1 MSADPMGGTAATNS
15 TDVFRL
21 PDVGEGLTEAEIVGW
36 RVEAGQSIAVNDVLV
51 EIETAKSLVEL
62 PSPVDGTVGEL
73 LVAEGDTVEV
83 GTPIIRFG
91 PAAAPS
97 QPIREP
103 VSAEPVSAGP
113 ATTEPSTTEPSTTGT
128 ATTGEATD
136 APASGTVSAEP
147 AALGPVPGRSQSE
160 EVPGQPEAPAPAV
173 PDSGA
178 GTRSA
183 NLVGYGAKQGA
194 SAHRRRRL
202 TVATPTDTAPTDTAP
217 TDTDPGGAAPEPGT
231 PPAAPQQGAA
241 VLAKPPVRKLAR
253 ELGVDLAAVR
263 ATGPG
268 GTVTRE
274 DVAGAA
280 HRSPDVPTETDADR
294 AAPVR
299 PVADRGPRPDAT
311 PQPGTTQP
319 TTPPPGPTAPSTERA
334 GPRETRVQVRSVR
347 RMTAE
352 AVTASFFSAP
362 HVTEFLDVD
371 VTRSY
376 RLLDRLRARKDFAG
390 LKVSPVLL
398 VAKAMCLAVGRTPDI
413 NASWDGPSN
422 EIVYH
427 HRVNLGI
434 AAATPRG
441 LLVPNVKDA
450 DQMPLPQLCREINA
464 LVETARAGR
473 TTPDQMRGGTITL
486 TNVGVFGV
494 DTGTPILNEGESA
507 ILAVG
512 AIKERPWVHKAK
524 VRPRKVMTLAL
535 AFDHRIVDGEQGSR
549 FLADVG
555 VILNDP
561 ATSLLW
567 T

>member
-1 MSADPMGGTAATNS
+1 MSAAVVSG

-36 RVEAGQSIAVNDVLV
+36 RVQVGQTVAVNDVLV

-62 PSPVDGTVGEL
+62 PSPVDGVVAEL

-83 GTPIIRFG
+83 HAPIIRFG
-91 PAAAPS
+91 AGEPAADPAPAGS
-97 QPIREP
+97 PPAGWSATAP
-103 VSAEPVSAGP
+103 VG
-113 ATTEPSTTEPSTTGT
+113 
-128 ATTGEATD
+128 D
-136 APASGTVSAEP
+136 APAGDAPAGDAPAGGAPAGQSPTAAAQQAAPGEPTAAAAE
-147 AALGPVPGRSQSE
+147 AAEVGIERTGPP
-160 EVPGQPEAPAPAV
+160 APAPATAPAEEPLHAV
-173 PDSGA
+173 PDAGA

-183 NLVGYGAKQGA
+183 NLVGYGARQDA
-194 SAHRRRRL
+194 ATSRRRRL
-202 TVATPTDTAPTDTAP
+202 SVAARRD
-217 TDTDPGGAAPEPGT
+217 EPGPRT
-231 PPAAPQQGAA
+231 DVP

-253 ELGVDLAAVR
+253 ELGVELSAIR
-263 ATGPG
+263 PSGPG

-280 HRSPDVPTETDADR
+280 RRLDTGSGAGR
-294 AAPVR
+294 AAPVQA
-299 PVADRGPRPDAT
+299 ADEAEPLDDSGSD
-311 PQPGTTQP
+311 
-319 TTPPPGPTAPSTERA
+319 
-334 GPRETRVQVRSVR
+334 PRETRVQVRSVR

-352 AVTASFFSAP
+352 AVTASAFSAP

-398 VAKAMCLAVGRTPDI
+398 VAKAMCLAAGRTPEI
-413 NASWDGPSN
+413 NASWDGPNN
-422 EIVYH
+422 EIVYK
-427 HRVNLGI
+427 RYVNLGI

-450 DQMPLPQLCREINA
+450 DQMPLPQLCREIND
-464 LVETARAGR
+464 LVATARAGQ

-494 DTGTPILNEGESA
+494 DTGTPILNAGESA

-512 AIKERPWVHKAK
+512 AITDRPWVHKGK
-524 VRPRKVMTLAL
+524 VRPRKVTTLAL
-535 AFDHRIVDGEQGSR
+535 SFDHRIVDGEQGSR

-555 VILNDP
+555 VILSDP

>member
-1 MSADPMGGTAATNS
+1 MSGSATTMAADL
-15 TDVFRL
+15 FRL

-36 RVEAGQSIAVNDVLV
+36 RVQAGQSIAVNDVLV

-73 LVAEGDTVEV
+73 LVAEGETVEV

-91 PAAAPS
+91 PAAASAGPA
-97 QPIREP
+97 PVAP
-103 VSAEPVSAGP
+103 VSVAPVSAGP
-113 ATTEPSTTEPSTTGT
+113 AE
-128 ATTGEATD
+128 AATD
-136 APASGTVSAEP
+136 PGPDGGGVSAEP
-147 AALGPVPGRSQSE
+147 AGLGAVAGRAQPEETPGRPE
-160 EVPGQPEAPAPAV
+160 EPAPPVA
-173 PDSGA
+173 DADA

-202 TVATPTDTAPTDTAP
+202 TVAAAAAAAADTAADT
-217 TDTDPGGAAPEPGT
+217 T
-231 PPAAPQQGAA
+231 AA

-268 GTVTRE
+268 GTVTRD

-280 HRSPDVPTETDADR
+280 RREPVGRGDVART
-294 AAPVR
+294 
-299 PVADRGPRPDAT
+299 DAT
-311 PQPGTTQP
+311 PTMRPVVEPDRAPSAPPDTHPAGTTELQP
-319 TTPPPGPTAPSTERA
+319 R
-334 GPRETRVQVRSVR
+334 PRETRVQVRSVR

-413 NASWDGPSN
+413 NASWDGPNN
-422 EIVYH
+422 EIVYFH
-427 HRVNLGI
+427 HVNLGI

-450 DQMPLPQLCREINA
+450 DRMPLPQLCREINA

-512 AIKERPWVHKAK
+512 AVKDRPWVHEGK

-535 AFDHRIVDGEQGSR
+535 AFDHRVVDGEQGSR

>member
-1 MSADPMGGTAATNS
+1 MSGTATPMSGTATTTS
-15 TDVFRL
+15 ADVFRL

-36 RVEAGQSIAVNDVLV
+36 RVQAGQEIAVNDVLV

-83 GTPIIRFG
+83 GTPIISFG
-91 PAAAPS
+91 PASAAAVS
-97 QPIREP
+97 AVP
-103 VSAEPVSAGP
+103 VSA
-113 ATTEPSTTEPSTTGT
+113 
-128 ATTGEATD
+128 
-136 APASGTVSAEP
+136 APAEAAKANAAPAGADGGGVSAEP
-147 AALGPVPGRSQSE
+147 AALGAVAGRAQPEETPGRPE
-160 EVPGQPEAPAPAV
+160 EPAPAV
-173 PDSGA
+173 ADAGA

-183 NLVGYGAKQGA
+183 NLVGYGAQQGA
-194 SAHRRRRL
+194 SAQRRRRL
-202 TVATPTDTAPTDTAP
+202 TVAAPADTTVVAPT
-217 TDTDPGGAAPEPGT
+217 
-231 PPAAPQQGAA
+231 A

-253 ELGVDLAAVR
+253 ELGVDLAGVR

-268 GTVTRE
+268 GTVTRD

-280 HRSPDVPTETDADR
+280 RRQPVGRVDSAGVD
-294 AAPVR
+294 AAPTMR
-299 PVADRGPRPDAT
+299 PVVAPDRTPGAQPD
-311 PQPGTTQP
+311 
-319 TTPPPGPTAPSTERA
+319 TPPAGATEVQPR
-334 GPRETRVQVRSVR
+334 PRETRVQVRSVR

-362 HVTEFLDVD
+362 HVTEFLEVD

-376 RLLDRLRARKDFAG
+376 RLLDRLRARRDFAG

-398 VAKAMCLAVGRTPDI
+398 VAKAMCLAVGRTPDV
-413 NASWDGPSN
+413 NASWDGPNN
-422 EIVYH
+422 EIVYFH
-427 HRVNLGI
+427 HVNLGI

-450 DQMPLPQLCREINA
+450 DRMPLPQLCREINA

-512 AIKERPWVHKAK
+512 AVKDRPWVHKGR

-535 AFDHRIVDGEQGSR
+535 AFDHRVVDGEQGSR
-549 FLADVG
+549 FLADIG

-561 ATSLLW
+561 ATTLLW